1 MGRGGARLS
10 VVMVGSKGALLS
22 RIQQVVR
29 ALGQTTRASA
39 ATVRAVVDVGGAG
52 RRSSVQIRQEQG
64 QCNYKLARRWVT
76 SPTGR
81 VTPFGSFDG
90 TCHAALSSSG
100 RIRCHVSAAA
110 VVPRITFSPL
120 RRSTLA
126 VPGRRW
132 LTGGAVAHWVTLP
145 DRESHVS
152 FRAVYPVTAS
162 PSKDAE
168 IAAIMRLAFLIG
180 TCYKCTRL
188 TPAPARSRA
197 RGAGP
202 PRRCCSGRG

>member
-81 VTPFGSFDG
+81 VTPFRSFDG

-110 VVPRITFSPL
+110 VVPRITFLPL

-132 LTGGAVAHWVTLP
+132 LTGGAVAHWVTLSP
-145 DRESHVS
+145 IVGRTFHLEQFTPSPRHRVRMRRS
-152 FRAVYPVTAS
+152 RRSCAS
-162 PSKDAE
+162 PFYFVTLLQMHTPHASTCS
-168 IAAIMRLAFLIG
+168 IAR
-180 TCYKCTRL
+180 TR
-188 TPAPARSRA
+188 RST
-197 RGAGP
+197 
-202 PRRCCSGRG
+202 SSTVL